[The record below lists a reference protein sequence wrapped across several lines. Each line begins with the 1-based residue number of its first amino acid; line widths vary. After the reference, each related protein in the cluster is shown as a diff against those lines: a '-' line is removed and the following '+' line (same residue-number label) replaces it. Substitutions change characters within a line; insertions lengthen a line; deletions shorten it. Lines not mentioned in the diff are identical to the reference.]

1 MIHVIR
7 CGHDSRHTKPL
18 DVLYRQ
24 GIDHYLLLLIKSSAY
39 VEKDGVLLD
48 VPPQTAVIF
57 GPGQRIH
64 YGCRHSDYNDDWIH
78 FSVTADDPILRCFEE
93 QSSLA
98 DHTARPDARPTVPAA
113 ANSTPTTAATAS
125 LSPLPLGAPFQ
136 PADFTSIAQYPR
148 LAAARCR
155 TALSSSPHSAQIQ
168 DALMHAM
175 LWELLEHRQENE
187 AVKTVKSP
195 YYPALSRL
203 RAEIYNAPGS
213 RWEAA
218 STAQHLN
225 LSLSYF
231 QHLYKELF
239 GIPFGRDVILARLE
253 ASRFYL
259 EETHMD
265 IASVAAL
272 CGYENQLHF
281 MRQFKKFTGL
291 TPSQYR
297 LKAAGREKT

>member
-39 VEKDGVLLD
+39 VENDGVLLD

-93 QSSLA
+93 EA
-98 DHTARPDARPTVPAA
+98 
-113 ANSTPTTAATAS
+113 TPTAS
-125 LSPLPLGAPFQ
+125 PSPLPLGVPFQ

-155 TALSSSPHSAQIQ
+155 TALSSGPHSAQIQ

-218 STAQHLN
+218 STAQQLN

-297 LKAAGREKT
+297 LKTAGREKT